1 MVEIRKISW
10 PDVFSGVTKGG
21 GAGGPGDQ
29 GVNIQIFLSGGH
41 SDEFGYD
48 LRNLGERIRVS
59 YKKRV

>member
-1 MVEIRKISW
+1 M
-10 PDVFSGVTKGG
+10 FSGVTKGG

-29 GVNIQIFLSGGH
+29 GVNIQIFLRGGH

-59 YKKRV
+59 YKKACIEATQ